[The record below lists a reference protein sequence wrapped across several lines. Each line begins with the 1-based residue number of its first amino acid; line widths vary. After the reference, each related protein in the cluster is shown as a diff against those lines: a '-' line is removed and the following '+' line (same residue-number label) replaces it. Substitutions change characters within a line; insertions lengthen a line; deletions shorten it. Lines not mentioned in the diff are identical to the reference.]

1 MTHRL
6 NPSAP
11 IDNAQAEPSRPAVA
25 ATREKLLDAAA
36 QVFAERGYHHA
47 TIREI
52 CRLARAN
59 VAAVNYTFG
68 DKLGLYTEVLRQYLR
83 APQMAQLIAAMDG
96 ASSPEEMVR
105 QMIRVRLQGLCS
117 GKRPD
122 WGFRIVMHEFS
133 QPTPAMTNV
142 IDEAV
147 RPIYKRALSAVGQ
160 VLGLPPDHE
169 ITRLC
174 NNSIIGQVLFYAFSQ
189 PVLSR
194 LQPDLKLTPQH
205 FERIAG
211 HIAEFSLAALAEMSR
226 RMHKHGKGGEDGQFA
241 IPAKTMATSRTF
253 AETKTVLARRSYR
266 KGIREQNSNE

>member
-1 MTHRL
+1 MAHRPDISVL
-6 NPSAP
+6 IAK
-11 IDNAQAEPSRPAVA
+11 AHTEPARPAA
-25 ATREKLLDAAA
+25 ATREKLLEAAA

-52 CRLARAN
+52 CRIAGAN

-83 APQMAQLIAAMDG
+83 APQMAELVEAMD
-96 ASSPEEMVR
+96 AAVSPEEVAR
-105 QMIRVRLQGLCS
+105 QLIRVRLQGLCS

-133 QPTPAMTNV
+133 QPTPAMTRL

-160 VLGLPPDHE
+160 ILGLPPDHE
-169 ITRLC
+169 TTRLC

-194 LQPDLKLTPQH
+194 LQPDLKLTPQQV
-205 FERIAG
+205 ERIAD

-226 RMHKHGKGGEDGQFA
+226 RRHKHGKAEEDGRVSVSTRNDA
-241 IPAKTMATSRTF
+241 HESNIRRNKHR
-253 AETKTVLARRSYR
+253 ARA
-266 KGIREQNSNE
+266 